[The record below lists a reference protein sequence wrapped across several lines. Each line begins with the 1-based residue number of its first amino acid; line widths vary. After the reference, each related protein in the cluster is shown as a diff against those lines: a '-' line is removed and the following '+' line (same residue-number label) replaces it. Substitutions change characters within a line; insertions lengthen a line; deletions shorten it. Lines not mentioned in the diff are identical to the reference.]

1 MYAATKNP
9 FERNFRDIPLLR
21 FLIHS
26 ESLASEV
33 LLPDKEAYRLVRLN
47 NFKEIKVVP
56 LPIANSKI
64 SDFYL
69 SNGLILTEYSRHG
82 ESVNI
87 KGSDGSIHGVTV
99 KAPDN
104 IWDNI
109 APDSPVTLADIFAS
123 NSYDYLVV
131 RADDP
136 ILQKTNRI
144 SANIVTPEQALDI
157 TRVLMVSHGH
167 YYVSP
172 RTPPVDEGFYYLY
185 RFKKLY
191 KSYQR
196 AWTIAVYT
204 HGKGLSEVSHDQ
216 LDSLSR
222 RLEFLCRAYDKIA
235 YYSQKT
241 VNHDIQHNQLYH
253 LTYFVML
260 CTGVFD
266 NLAHIIKEFYKL
278 KIAARRN
285 ITLRSSLGIKFYEEL
300 KITNTSLY
308 DFLSLASVQR
318 QIEAFYPIRDS
329 LQHRELFQV
338 VQFSD
343 ASHSIHNKSMIK
355 LNEEA
360 SKKLIEEPTSSDCIY
375 PTRPFMDPLLFTIW
389 AQGVLV
395 NIVNSVLSL
404 IDWDSRCEGLPED
417 IQNKIRESRRN
428 LEQGVGNLLGW
439 EEEPWYF

>member
-1 MYAATKNP
+1 MYAAAKNP

-47 NFKEIKVVP
+47 SFKEIKVVP

-157 TRVLMVSHGH
+157 TRVL
-167 YYVSP
+167 
-172 RTPPVDEGFYYLY
+172 
-185 RFKKLY
+185 
-191 KSYQR
+191 
-196 AWTIAVYT
+196 
-204 HGKGLSEVSHDQ
+204 
-216 LDSLSR
+216 
-222 RLEFLCRAYDKIA
+222 
-235 YYSQKT
+235 
-241 VNHDIQHNQLYH
+241 
-253 LTYFVML
+253 
-260 CTGVFD
+260 
-266 NLAHIIKEFYKL
+266 
-278 KIAARRN
+278 
-285 ITLRSSLGIKFYEEL
+285 
-300 KITNTSLY
+300 
-308 DFLSLASVQR
+308 
-318 QIEAFYPIRDS
+318 
-329 LQHRELFQV
+329 
-338 VQFSD
+338 
-343 ASHSIHNKSMIK
+343 
-355 LNEEA
+355 
-360 SKKLIEEPTSSDCIY
+360 
-375 PTRPFMDPLLFTIW
+375 
-389 AQGVLV
+389 
-395 NIVNSVLSL
+395 
-404 IDWDSRCEGLPED
+404 
-417 IQNKIRESRRN
+417 
-428 LEQGVGNLLGW
+428 
-439 EEEPWYF
+439 